1 MDFHERTF
9 LVIHSRIVTSV
20 ELFAYLGGR
29 ASVCE
34 LQEPKMIRI
43 AGLQRA
49 DQRLNFREFA

>member
-1 MDFHERTF
+1 MNA
-9 LVIHSRIVTSV
+9 HSSSFTPGLSTSV

-43 AGLQRA
+43 TGLQRA